1 MDIKIIQLYYLSPNS
16 NFFFSLLIKNIT
28 GSISFK
34 GGSNTCEV
42 SYEAKQSKTTKNH
55 KQNN

>member
-1 MDIKIIQLYYLSPNS
+1 MDIKITQLYYLSPNS
-16 NFFFSLLIKNIT
+16 NFFSLLIKNIT

-34 GGSNTCEV
+34 GGSNTCGV